1 MTDSVA
7 TAGRQREMNLELSR
21 LESIFQKERVASLPQ
36 VLQLPTGTCCNLR
49 CIFCTERT
57 PLMAGQYRNL
67 SLEQFIPL
75 CEGLH
80 WASVVQLWGWGEPFL
95 NPEYGAIFDYVVAN
109 FPGIEINISTNGT
122 LFDALWQQRLMAYGN
137 FSLNVSINSATA
149 STYRLVTGTGLFGQL
164 MENLLGFRALRE
176 RHAGTGKARFTVS
189 FVVVRENLEE
199 IPAFI
204 DLAAKVGADHV
215 QFMDLMNINRCFG
228 AITPRDH
235 GGRVKELF
243 DEAQRRA
250 ADSGIGVGAF
260 LPYADSDY
268 LAMERYGGLI
278 PDEGESRPEPL
289 KPCFD
294 PWRNMLVST
303 DGTATLCCRSGVV
316 TGNLRDQGL
325 DAVWNSDVYQF
336 VRRTVNST
344 TPPEVCRSCP
354 VKMGISS

>member
-1 MTDSVA
+1 MAS
-7 TAGRQREMNLELSR
+7 RQREMNLELAR
-21 LESIFQKERVASLPQ
+21 LESIFQKEQVASLPQ

-49 CIFCTERT
+49 CIFCTDRSEA
-57 PLMAGQYRNL
+57 MAEQYRNL

-75 CEGLH
+75 CDGLH

-95 NPEYGAIFDYVVAN
+95 NPEYGAIFDHVVEH
-109 FPGIEINISTNGT
+109 FPGIEVNISTNGT
-122 LFDALWQQRLMAYGN
+122 LLDAQWQQRLLEYGN
-137 FSLNVSINSATA
+137 FSLNVSINAATA
-149 STYRLVTGTGLFGQL
+149 STYRLVTGTGLFDRVVG
-164 MENLLGFRALRE
+164 NLLSFRGMRE
-176 RHAGTGKARFTVS
+176 QHAGRGKARFTVS

-215 QFMDLMNINRCFG
+215 QFMDLMEINRSFD
-228 AITPRDH
+228 AITPRDR

-243 DEAQRRA
+243 DEAQQRA
-250 ADSGIGVGAF
+250 AACGIAVGAF
-260 LPYADSDY
+260 LPSADNDY
-268 LAMERYGGLI
+268 LAMERYGGSI
-278 PDEGESRPEPL
+278 PDEGESRLEAL
-289 KPCFD
+289 KPCYE

-336 VRRTVNST
+336 VRRTVNSG